1 MAQLRQRDRLFVF
14 LIVALLMLGPVLAA
28 ILPDEYVIGA
38 FIAGGL
44 LDIVILITATLA
56 FRQRYLRNL
65 KILEKQSEY
74 AEHYR

>member
-1 MAQLRQRDRLFVF
+1 MAQLRQRDRGFVF
-14 LIVALLMLGPVLAA
+14 LIAALLVLGPVLVM

-38 FIAGGL
+38 FIVGSL

-65 KILEKQSEY
+65 KILESQSEY
-74 AEHYR
+74 AEHHR